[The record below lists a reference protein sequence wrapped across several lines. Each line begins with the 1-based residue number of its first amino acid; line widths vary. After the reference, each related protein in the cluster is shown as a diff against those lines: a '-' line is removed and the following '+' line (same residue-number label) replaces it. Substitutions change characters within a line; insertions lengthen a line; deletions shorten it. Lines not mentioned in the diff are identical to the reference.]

1 MFIRISRLSGIGF
14 LLLLAAC
21 VSGYGA
27 GRSAPI
33 LDGAVNVGMAAG
45 YCVDRNAGRQADDRA
60 VVLMGRCTSSVDA
73 LPAVITLSVGAGGS
87 ASAVAGG
94 PALLAEFFTS
104 QEGRKSLSRD
114 GNARDVRVLQALGS
128 GDALLMRVEDRAVG
142 QYWRAVTALN
152 GRLVTLSV
160 AGTED
165 EPLDAAEGRR
175 VLDEALSA
183 LVAANRSAS

>member
-1 MFIRISRLSGIGF
+1 MFIRISRLGGIG
-14 LLLLAAC
+14 LLLVLSAC
-21 VSGYGA
+21 VANYGA
-27 GRSAPI
+27 GRSTPI
-33 LDGAVNVGMAAG
+33 LDGAVNVGMAKG

-73 LPAVITLSVGAGGS
+73 VPAVITLSVGAGGS

-104 QEGRKSLSRD
+104 EAGRQSLSRD
-114 GNARDVRVLQALGS
+114 GRAGDVRVLQALGS

-142 QYWRAVTALN
+142 EYWRAVTGLR

-160 AGTED
+160 AGTEA
-165 EPLDAAEGRR
+165 EPLGAEEGRR
-175 VLDEALSA
+175 VLDQALSA
-183 LVAANRSAS
+183 LVAANRSSG